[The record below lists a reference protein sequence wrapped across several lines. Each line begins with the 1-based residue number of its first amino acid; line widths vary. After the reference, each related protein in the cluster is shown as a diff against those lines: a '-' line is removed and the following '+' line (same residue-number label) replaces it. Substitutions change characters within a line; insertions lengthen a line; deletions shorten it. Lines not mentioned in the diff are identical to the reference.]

1 MRRRNFKRYRTARDS
16 QKSKVYKFGWELA
29 KGTDS
34 WGPITRTR
42 TRTYADG
49 GHSSWE
55 STWDTYQS
63 VMTEQEC
70 IKFVNKAHRWWYGDT
85 QNKLANVEIT
95 FANRNGSCFYLPM
108 ENKLLIR
115 TKWGMNKDILLHE
128 LSHYI
133 IGRSTRKEFRCQG
146 GHGKIFMRIYATLL
160 ARFTQHS
167 MTEIKRVAKKHK
179 AKMCGTK
186 DSNGKNIRRK
196 LKQS

>member
-1 MRRRNFKRYRTARDS
+1 MHTSHRRNYS
-16 QKSKVYKFGWELA
+16 N
-29 KGTDS
+29 GT
-34 WGPITRTR
+34 
-42 TRTYADG
+42 
-49 GHSSWE
+49 HSAWE
-55 STWDTYQS
+55 SDTPFYVS
-63 VMTEQEC
+63 NMTEQEC